1 MLAAV
6 DETLL
11 DGWNALL
18 LLDLLFDLRY
28 LEFKT

>member
-1 MLAAV
+1 LLAAV

-11 DGWNALL
+11 DGWDAFL

-28 LEFKT
+28 LQFKT